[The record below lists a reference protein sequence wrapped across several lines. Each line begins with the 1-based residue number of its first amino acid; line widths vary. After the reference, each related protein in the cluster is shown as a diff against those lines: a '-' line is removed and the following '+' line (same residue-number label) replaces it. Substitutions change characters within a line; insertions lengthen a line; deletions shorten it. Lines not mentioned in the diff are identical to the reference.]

1 MPWAAVPLTARPG
14 VLVQVSGVGL
24 VRGAALVGGADGGWR
39 DWWVAAVVGVSVV
52 GEAVVVGVPVGAGDG
67 VAGCADGWGWE
78 GGPVPWGCRGFRPTV
93 LFSVVFLRVG
103 RECCRRCSGWCRLC
117 GLCGCCV
124 RGRWRL

>member
-1 MPWAAVPLTARPG
+1 MPWAAVPLTARPV
-14 VLVQVSGVGL
+14 VLVQVSGVGV

-67 VAGCADGWGWE
+67 VACCADGWGWE
-78 GGPVPWGCRGFRPTV
+78 GGPKPWGCRGFPSTV

-124 RGRWRL
+124 RGRWCW